1 MQDNNN
7 EDVTAT
13 DKSSAVTSRPS
24 ASASTRRSPSL
35 HFPTSGLSTTATSGA
50 NNDSTAASSV
60 GAELAKAPLQL
71 RTDLFRPYPAAVAG
85 TATATRSAAPYDGLL
100 SVHVYSGRGLAQ
112 TSVRAVLQEL
122 YCVAAVDG
130 ICRARTA
137 VHSGATNFDW
147 DDRFIID
154 IYQASALTFGI
165 YTYDG
170 RGGRHRLCFTAS
182 VSLPS
187 VLRRGDDDAPHRL
200 AVRLDARGLLYVEL
214 SHRCPALA
222 FCRSPSVDVRSVFGV
237 SLTAVCQRERS
248 GDVPS
253 IVRRCV
259 EEVERRGGLDQV
271 GIYQLCGSAKR
282 TQRLR
287 HELEERGARN
297 SGSVALSSVG
307 DINVITG

>member
-7 EDVTAT
+7 DDVNA
-13 DKSSAVTSRPS
+13 ALTSRPS
-24 ASASTRRSPSL
+24 ASSSTRKSPSL
-35 HFPTSGLSTTATSGA
+35 HFPTSGLSSTTTSVA
-50 NNDSTAASSV
+50 NNDSTTTSSA

-85 TATATRSAAPYDGLL
+85 TATVNRSAAPYDGLL

-182 VSLPS
+182 VTLPS
-187 VLRRGDDDAPHRL
+187 VLRRGDDDATHRL

-214 SHRCPALA
+214 SHRGPALA
-222 FCRSPSVDVRSVFGV
+222 FCRSPSVDVRSLFGV
-237 SLTAVCQRERS
+237 SLTTVCQRERS
-248 GDVPS
+248 CDVPS
-253 IVRRCV
+253 VVRRCV

-282 TQRLR
+282 AQRLR
-287 HELEERGARN
+287 HELEERGTRN
-297 SGSVALSSVG
+297 SSNVPLSSVG